1 MKKNIILLGA
11 SSELAIK
18 FTELNYQHNIYK
30 VTSKNID
37 DNNSNTLV
45 ISNYIKNSDE
55 IVSFIQGVEK
65 PIIIFF
71 NGYLKEDRPRVKPNF
86 VEISNTLNAN
96 FYVPYLITSK
106 LIQKN
111 IKIKKF
117 IFISSFAATKARYKN
132 FTYAYSKKLLEDS
145 IKALNINNYLI
156 IRFGKINT
164 TMSEGHKKS
173 IFDLTKHQA
182 ANFISLHLDK
192 KFGTI
197 YSSNFLYLLSRIFII
212 VPNSILKRLDI

>member
-1 MKKNIILLGA
+1 MKNIVLLGA

-18 FTELNYQHNIYK
+18 FIELNKQHNIYK
-30 VTSKNID
+30 ITSKNIND
-37 DNNSNTLV
+37 KNSNHLIV
-45 ISNYIKNSDE
+45 SNYIDKSDE
-55 IVSFIQGVEK
+55 IVSFIQEVEE

-71 NGYLKEDRPRVKPNF
+71 NGYLKEDRPRVKPDLKQ
-86 VEISNTLNAN
+86 ISQTLDAN
-96 FYVPYLITSK
+96 FYVPYFITNK

-111 IKIKKF
+111 VKIKKF

-132 FTYAYSKKLLEDS
+132 FIYAYSKKLLEDS
-145 IKALNINNYLI
+145 IKASNINNYLL

-164 TMSEGHKKS
+164 SMSKGHKKS
-173 IFDLTKHQA
+173 IFDLSKHQA

-212 VPNSILKRLDI
+212 IPSSLLKRFNI